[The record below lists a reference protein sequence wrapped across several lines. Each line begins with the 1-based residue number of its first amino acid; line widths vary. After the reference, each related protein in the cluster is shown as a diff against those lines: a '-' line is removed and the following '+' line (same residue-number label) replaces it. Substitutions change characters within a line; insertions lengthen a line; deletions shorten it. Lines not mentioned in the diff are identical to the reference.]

1 MLLYPTIIKKT
12 TTKTSVKAAQTGVSK
27 LGQTVISGCLGAEV
41 PRHNSKF
48 AERVWSVPK
57 SVSIYVWR
65 NQWAGTGASA
75 SSRFDPAATAETT
88 RAGPG
93 GGLRGMGNTDTLS
106 LGTCGNQL
114 ITRFSQSHC
123 VDDVSCSQVERGVQL
138 VNVAP
143 EEGFI

>member
-1 MLLYPTIIKKT
+1 M
-12 TTKTSVKAAQTGVSK
+12 
-27 LGQTVISGCLGAEV
+27 ISGCLGAEV

-75 SSRFDPAATAETT
+75 SSRFDPAAAAETT

-123 VDDVSCSQVERGVQL
+123 VDDVSGYCSQVERGVQL
-138 VNVAP
+138 VSVAP